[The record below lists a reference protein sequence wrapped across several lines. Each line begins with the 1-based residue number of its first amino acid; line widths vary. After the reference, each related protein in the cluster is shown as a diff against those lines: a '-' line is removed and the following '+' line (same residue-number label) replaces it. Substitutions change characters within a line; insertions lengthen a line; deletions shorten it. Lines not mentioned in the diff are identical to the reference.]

1 MSKRTLKV
9 IALFAAALTV
19 AVAQKK
25 PKSDKETQAIQA
37 IQKAKTPDEI
47 IAAVENLITK
57 FADTEFKSAAL
68 LEEAQAYDQKGDSI
82 KAISS
87 GRLAIEADPKNVD
100 ALLLVGAEVAQH
112 TRDTDLDKTE
122 RLAEAEKDINAAL
135 AIIPDEPKPAASV
148 TDAQW
153 EEAKK
158 NSIARVH
165 FDLGLVAMTRKKPDV
180 AANEYKL
187 AVDGSTAP
195 DPVWMIRL
203 GNAYNQAGKPD
214 DAIAVLDKALAVPDL
229 NPQIKNI
236 AANERANAVK
246 LKGAKK

>member
-1 MSKRTLKV
+1 
-9 IALFAAALTV
+9 
-19 AVAQKK
+19 
-25 PKSDKETQAIQA
+25 
-37 IQKAKTPDEI
+37 
-47 IAAVENLITK
+47 
-57 FADTEFKSAAL
+57 
-68 LEEAQAYDQKGDSI
+68 
-82 KAISS
+82 
-87 GRLAIEADPKNVD
+87 
-100 ALLLVGAEVAQH
+100 
-112 TRDTDLDKTE
+112 
-122 RLAEAEKDINAAL
+122 
-135 AIIPDEPKPAASV
+135 
-148 TDAQW
+148 
-153 EEAKK
+153 
-158 NSIARVH
+158 
-165 FDLGLVAMTRKKPDV
+165 MTRKKPDV